1 MLMLMLGAPLALF
14 GLIFALYHLSHW
26 RRAVGRQA
34 ISPSL
39 AVAAKEAS
47 LVGIVQ
53 PMEAPGQSPITEEEV
68 VWLRAMQ
75 TDKGV
80 FRPKSGKMY
89 LRSRIGKHRSRFG
102 LVDESNPGQRV
113 VIDSNRIS
121 DLWVLLQTRRY
132 RMDCTPL
139 EGNQSQP
146 SALQAAINLL
156 RFRLLEREGVYE
168 RAIHPGDR
176 IWAHGRIREEDGELV
191 LYGHSAWLDDRSP
204 AERAS
209 YSGNLASI
217 GGFIGGGGAL
227 AALIGWLLS

>member
-1 MLMLMLGAPLALF
+1 MAFLILGAPLALF

-34 ISPSL
+34 ISPSQA
-39 AVAAKEAS
+39 AVSREAS
-47 LVGIVQ
+47 VVGIVK
-53 PMEAPGQSPITEEEV
+53 PIETPGQSPITEEEV

-102 LVDESNPGQRV
+102 LVDESNPGQRL

-132 RMDCTPL
+132 RMDCTPM
-139 EGNQSQP
+139 ESNQSQP
-146 SALQAAINLL
+146 SALQTAINLL
-156 RFRLLEREGVYE
+156 QFRLLEREGVYE

-191 LYGHSAWLDDRSP
+191 LYGHSAWLDDRAP
-204 AERAS
+204 AERAA
-209 YSGNLASI
+209 YCANLARLGGAI
-217 GGFIGGGGAL
+217 GAGGAL